1 MELKAL
7 FRLGW
12 SVTALAREY
21 GLSGTSVYKE
31 LASCGPR
38 SYGRAKPTELNEAQ
52 RIHIERRLS
61 VCPGIRG
68 TDLHAELRYEYSY
81 AGSYPAFQ
89 RHLRL
94 LRPAEVKDP
103 EIRFETGP
111 GLQTQ
116 ADWAK
121 LGLFPLGEQ
130 MVELSAMVAI
140 LGFSRAQGPSTPF
153 CSIVDGL
160 PADGWPVLLRGVA
173 AERDCRA
180 RTTRF
185 DGRPGAGGHPM
196 AGTSLWRPPGRDI
209 AMGGWRM
216 AMRVRTIMSQQVIT
230 VAVTESVRE
239 AARRMRS
246 NGISALPVVKGG
258 ELVGIISE
266 RDLVEALIDGSN
278 PSTALISRYMTAD
291 PQYAGPEDDSSEV
304 ALRLLD
310 MGVRHLP
317 VVEAGQVIG
326 MVSARDLLLLE
337 VSPKRDSPPPGS
349 GPSPAAGPAL

>member
-7 FRLGW
+7 SRLGW

-21 GLSGTSVYKE
+21 GLSRTTVYKE
-31 LASCGPR
+31 LASSDSR
-38 SYGRAKPTELNEAQ
+38 SYDRAKPTELNEAQ

-130 MVELSAMVAI
+130 MVELRAMVAI
-140 LGFSRAQGPSTPF
+140 LGLSRAPAIRFAADQTRLTTFERPLRCLQDLGGVTREILTDRDVAF
-153 CSIVDGL
+153 CIGATSEGHAILAPEWVDLATLLGVVPKACRPYRAKTKGKVERMIRELKESFLPWLSRQLLPPQPTLADYDALARRWIQEVVLKRRHRTTKRIVGHAW
-160 PADGWPVLLRGVA
+160 ADERPLLRPIP
-173 AERDCRA
+173 ERVLA
-180 RTTRF
+180 KYT
-185 DGRPGAGGHPM
+185 AN
-196 AGTSLWRPPGRDI
+196 L
-209 AMGGWRM
+209 
-216 AMRVRTIMSQQVIT
+216 
-230 VAVTESVRE
+230 SV
-239 AARRMRS
+239 
-246 NGISALPVVKGG
+246 LPLLDVNNEQRQLGEVVQ
-258 ELVGIISE
+258 I
-266 RDLVEALIDGSN
+266 
-278 PSTALISRYMTAD
+278 
-291 PQYAGPEDDSSEV
+291 
-304 ALRLLD
+304 RLLSD
-310 MGVRHLP
+310 YE
-317 VVEAGQVIG
+317 EATQ
-326 MVSARDLLLLE
+326 
-337 VSPKRDSPPPGS
+337 
-349 GPSPAAGPAL
+349 